1 MDACHQLVAP
11 ALHHRPSPPPIALS
25 GGRSPIDD
33 ATERPLPSRSGE
45 GEEGPAAT
53 ALRACAELPPQ
64 QRPAFV
70 SPTAQAEERPVS
82 SISSHPSRRCR
93 SFWFHGRPPRRRG
106 DMAWTSSSA
115 VGLEA
120 KLLVRRLRVYYC
132 ALRVYLRVKAT
143 QYRGRRLQVD
153 AAGDGPDAA
162 RSAALWSA
170 THTANARRM
179 LALAL
184 SLEALWIKAGQYI
197 SSRGDVLPPEF
208 INELAVLQDA
218 LPPVPTEVVRSRV
231 VRELGGRTI
240 RDVFCVF
247 DDTALA
253 TASVAQVHRATL
265 ADDSR
270 LECVVKVRHPGVK
283 TLIMQDLD
291 NLTRILAAVAGAE
304 PEFDYRAVMAE
315 WVKQVPLEMDFA
327 HELENME
334 RIRAC
339 FAAAPPE
346 LATRAV
352 VPRPL
357 RHLTTS
363 RMLVMEFSP
372 GIKPD
377 FETLRAAGVD
387 RAAII
392 TEVTKAFGLQLL
404 ILGVFTGDP
413 HPGNL
418 LIERDPERGDWRPV
432 LLDFGLSV
440 ELAPAT
446 RLGFARLVLAA
457 ADNDSYSLLAAF
469 RDMSIKLGRE
479 DPAESLETVRF
490 LFRATAPRE
499 DNVQAN
505 KDFSK
510 RMEERIKARE
520 KELEQGESRVESPSS
535 GSRLLDRFR
544 AWRRGDSATAAAE
557 TSTGTTTS
565 ATSGSVGDK
574 AKAAVRRNP
583 VDSFPGELVFM
594 LRSLGLLRG
603 LCTQL
608 RVRSAYLPVM
618 RTYAARALMDSVPQ
632 GERLTATVHPSAAAV
647 ADGVKRRRL
656 AKRLHEALTKVLSA
670 LYERDVFLGMQVAVY
685 FEGELLVDLAAGRK
699 GEYDARPVTSDTLFN
714 AFSVTKGVTAAA
726 FARVADRYGVQPED
740 PVARWWPAFGAA
752 GKAGITVGHLLS
764 HTAGLADAVPPG
776 CTLDRLRDDWGGLVE
791 DVAAATPAHAPG
803 VRSVYHYLSW
813 GWLMGGLIE
822 AITGRRVTA
831 EFASMARVLG
841 VDGELY
847 CGNMPAALCADVPGS
862 RVAKLSNA
870 LFKGFAMAAASA
882 AAGESGVGSSNG
894 TGAEDAAGG
903 ANVDRLY
910 GDDGGDS
917 AIGAGGGNDAAQDDK
932 DGDWA
937 GESSSNA
944 TFVADAVARAGGGT
958 AVEKE
963 LRARLLASTPS
974 YMLDVGFFNHPSLRA
989 ACLPSA
995 NGHFT
1000 ARALARLYAALAND
1014 GAVGDARLV
1023 APGRVAQM
1031 MAPLWVDPPADG
1043 TTTVAAEDGSPPG
1056 VAGVGAAGDR
1066 RGADAGDGGD
1076 GVGRVAAQFSDGA
1089 AWGAGVRLYD
1099 TVSRRG
1105 VVTPRAGLGH
1115 SGIGGS
1121 IAFAVPARRLA
1132 VAVTVNRL
1140 EAVNVATA
1148 AAILTV
1154 CKVLDVPPP
1163 ATYAAMRS
1171 KVIAAA
1177 RNGKL
1182 GVGKSGVADVLQ
1194 MMTG

>member
-1 MDACHQLVAP
+1 
-11 ALHHRPSPPPIALS
+11 
-25 GGRSPIDD
+25 
-33 ATERPLPSRSGE
+33 
-45 GEEGPAAT
+45 
-53 ALRACAELPPQ
+53 
-64 QRPAFV
+64 
-70 SPTAQAEERPVS
+70 
-82 SISSHPSRRCR
+82 
-93 SFWFHGRPPRRRG
+93 
-106 DMAWTSSSA
+106 MAWTSSAA
-115 VGLEA
+115 VSLEA
-120 KLLVRRLRVYYC
+120 KLLLRRLRVYYC
-132 ALRVYLRVKAT
+132 AVRVYMRIKAT
-143 QYRGRRLQVD
+143 QFRGRRLRVD

-179 LALAL
+179 LSLAL

-218 LPPVPTEVVRSRV
+218 LPPVPTEVVRSRI

-247 DDTALA
+247 SDTALA

-265 ADDSR
+265 ADESG

-346 LATRAV
+346 LRTRAV

-377 FETLRAAGVD
+377 LDLLVAAGVN

-418 LIERDPERGDWRPV
+418 LIERDPTSGDWRPV
-432 LLDFGLSV
+432 LLDFGLAV
-440 ELAPAT
+440 ELAPPT

-469 RDMSIKLGRE
+469 EDMGITLGRE

-499 DNVQAN
+499 DNVAAN
-505 KDFSK
+505 KEFSR
-510 RMEERIKARE
+510 RMEKRAEARA
-520 KELEQGESRVESPSS
+520 KEVEALDAEASAGAAPTMYTRLLQRWRGHWGREQTSPST
-535 GSRLLDRFR
+535 G
-544 AWRRGDSATAAAE
+544 ATVTA
-557 TSTGTTTS
+557 TTGATDATS
-565 ATSGSVGDK
+565 AASARAK
-574 AKAAVRRNP
+574 KKAATRRNP

-618 RTYAARALMDSVPQ
+618 RTYAERALRDAVPVA
-632 GERLTATVHPSAAAV
+632 ERLTAPVHPSAGRV
-647 ADGVKRRRL
+647 ADGGVGRRRL
-656 AKRLHEALTKVLSA
+656 ARRLRETLTKVLTA
-670 LYERDVFLGMQVAVY
+670 LYERDAFVGMQVCVY
-685 FEGELLVDLAAGRK
+685 YEGEPLVDLAAGRR
-699 GEYDARPVTSDTLFN
+699 GEYDPRPVTPDTLFN
-714 AFSVTKGVTAAA
+714 AFSVTKGVTAVA
-726 FARVADRYGVQPED
+726 FARVADTYGVKPTD
-740 PVARWWPAFGAA
+740 RVARWWPAFAAA
-752 GKAGITVGHLLS
+752 GKSSITVGQLLS
-764 HTAGLADAVPPG
+764 HTAGLADAVPAE
-776 CTLDRLRDDWGGLVE
+776 CTLERLKGDWRGLVA
-791 DVAAATPAHAPG
+791 DVASAAPAHPPG
-803 VRSVYHYLSW
+803 ERSVYHYLSW
-813 GWLMGGLIE
+813 GWLMGGLME
-822 AITGRRVTA
+822 AITGRPVTA
-831 EFASMARVLG
+831 EFDAMARELG

-847 CGNMPAALCADVPGS
+847 CGNMPPELCADTPGS
-862 RVAKLSNA
+862 RVAKLSNS
-870 LFKGFAMAAASA
+870 LFKGFAAAAAASSA
-882 AAGESGVGSSNG
+882 SGASSSSANG
-894 TGAEDAAGG
+894 GGAEAGAEGGVDWDTDGVVAGG

-910 GDDGGDS
+910 TGGEVGDVGSGGGDG
-917 AIGAGGGNDAAQDDK
+917 AVANGGDAAADGDAAGWAGGGPPGSPSVAA
-932 DGDWA
+932 A
-937 GESSSNA
+937 M
-944 TFVADAVARAGGGT
+944 ARASGGT
-958 AVEKE
+958 AAEKA
-963 LRARLLASTPS
+963 LRERLLASTPS

-995 NGHFT
+995 NGHFS
-1000 ARALARLYAALAND
+1000 ARALAKLYAAVADD
-1014 GAVGDARLV
+1014 GAVGDARLLPPGQV
-1023 APGRVAQM
+1023 AALM
-1031 MAPLWVDPPADG
+1031 TPLWVDPPGETPA
-1043 TTTVAAEDGSPPG
+1043 V
-1056 VAGVGAAGDR
+1056 VAGEAPT
-1066 RGADAGDGGD
+1066 
-1076 GVGRVAAQFSDGA
+1076 AAQFTDGA

-1105 VVTPRAGLGH
+1105 VVTPRAGVGH

-1121 IAFAVPARRLA
+1121 VAFAVPGRRVA

-1140 EAVNVATA
+1140 EAVNVASA
-1148 AAILTV
+1148 AAVLAV

-1163 ATYAAMRS
+1163 AMYARLREQGL
-1171 KVIAAA
+1171 AAA
-1177 RNGKL
+1177 RKAVLGGGKPA
-1182 GVGKSGVADVLQ
+1182 GVGLLQ
-1194 MMTG
+1194 MLTG

>member
-1 MDACHQLVAP
+1 M
-11 ALHHRPSPPPIALS
+11 
-25 GGRSPIDD
+25 
-33 ATERPLPSRSGE
+33 
-45 GEEGPAAT
+45 
-53 ALRACAELPPQ
+53 
-64 QRPAFV
+64 
-70 SPTAQAEERPVS
+70 
-82 SISSHPSRRCR
+82 
-93 SFWFHGRPPRRRG
+93 
-106 DMAWTSSSA
+106 
-115 VGLEA
+115 
-120 KLLVRRLRVYYC
+120 
-132 ALRVYLRVKAT
+132 
-143 QYRGRRLQVD
+143 
-153 AAGDGPDAA
+153 
-162 RSAALWSA
+162 
-170 THTANARRM
+170 
-179 LALAL
+179 
-184 SLEALWIKAGQYI
+184 
-197 SSRGDVLPPEF
+197 
-208 INELAVLQDA
+208 LQDA
-218 LPPVPTEVVRSRV
+218 LPPLPTDVVRSRV
-231 VRELGGRTI
+231 ARELGGRTI
-240 RDVFCVF
+240 PDVFSEF

-265 ADDSR
+265 ADESR
-270 LECVVKVRHPGVK
+270 LDCVVKVRHPGVK

-327 HELENME
+327 HELQNME

-346 LATRAV
+346 LATRSV

-377 FETLRAAGVD
+377 FEVLRAAGVD
-387 RAAII
+387 RAGII

-469 RDMSIKLGRE
+469 NDMGIKLGRE

-505 KDFSK
+505 KEFSK
-510 RMEERIKARE
+510 RMEERVKARE
-520 KELEQGESRVESPSS
+520 KELEQEVSTMAPSAGSPSF
-535 GSRLLDRFR
+535 GSRLLERLR
-544 AWRRGDSATAAAE
+544 AWRLGGSGTSAAAN
-557 TSTGTTTS
+557 TNS
-565 ATSGSVGDK
+565 ANGSVGDQSIQK
-574 AKAAVRRNP
+574 RTKAAMRRNP

-618 RTYAARALMDSVPQ
+618 RMYAARALNDSVPE
-632 GERLTATVHPSAAAV
+632 GERLTATVHPSASAA
-647 ADGVKRRRL
+647 ADGVKRKRL
-656 AKRLHEALTKVLSA
+656 AKRLRDALSKVLTA

-685 FEGELLVDLAAGRK
+685 FEGEPLVDLAAGRK
-699 GEYDARPVTSDTLFN
+699 GEYDARPVTPDTLFN
-714 AFSVTKGVTAAA
+714 AFSVTKGVTAVA

-740 PVARWWPAFGAA
+740 PVARWWPAFAAA
-752 GKAGITVGHLLS
+752 GKAGVTVGHLLS
-764 HTAGLADAVPPG
+764 HTAGLADAVPQS
-776 CTLDRLRDDWGGLVE
+776 CTLERLRDDWKGLVK

-803 VRSVYHYLSW
+803 ARSVYHYLSW

-822 AITGRRVTA
+822 AISGRRVTA

-841 VDGELY
+841 MEGEFY
-847 CGNMPAALCADVPGS
+847 CGNMPTALCADVPGS

-870 LFKGFAMAAASA
+870 LFKGFTMPSASA
-882 AAGESGVGSSNG
+882 ATTEGGPGSTNDADAG
-894 TGAEDAAGG
+894 DAAGG

-910 GDDGGDS
+910 GDSGDGS
-917 AIGAGGGNDAAQDDK
+917 AAGAEEGSDK
-932 DGDWA
+932 DADDEDADWA
-937 GESSSNA
+937 GESA
-944 TFVADAVARAGGGT
+944 ADTKFVADAVARAGGGT

-1000 ARALARLYAALAND
+1000 ARALARLYAALADD

-1031 MAPLWVDPPADG
+1031 MAPLYEDPPADG
-1043 TTTVAAEDGSPPG
+1043 VATVVPEGRSSLSM
-1056 VAGVGAAGDR
+1056 VAGVDNAGDHH
-1066 RGADAGDGGD
+1066 GANSDDGGND
-1076 GVGRVAAQFSDGA
+1076 LKGVTAQFSDGA
-1089 AWGAGVRLYD
+1089 AWGAGVRLYN

-1121 IAFAVPARRLA
+1121 IAFAVPSRRLA

-1140 EAVNVATA
+1140 EAVNIATA
-1148 AAILTV
+1148 AAVLTI

-1163 ATYAAMRS
+1163 ATYATMRS
-1171 KVIAAA
+1171 QVIAAA
-1177 RNGKL
+1177 RKGKL
-1182 GVGKSGVADVLQ
+1182 GVGKKGVADILQ
-1194 MMTG
+1194 MMMG

>member
-1 MDACHQLVAP
+1 MKADASGVP
-11 ALHHRPSPPPIALS
+11 APSPP
-25 GGRSPIDD
+25 GSPF
-33 ATERPLPSRSGE
+33 RFLPASCIC
-45 GEEGPAAT
+45 AA
-53 ALRACAELPPQ
+53 AMP
-64 QRPAFV
+64 
-70 SPTAQAEERPVS
+70 
-82 SISSHPSRRCR
+82 
-93 SFWFHGRPPRRRG
+93 
-106 DMAWTSSSA
+106 WTSSEA

-132 ALRVYLRVKAT
+132 AVRVYLLIKAT
-143 QYRGRRLQVD
+143 QYRGRRLRVD
-153 AAGDGPDAA
+153 AAGEGPDAA

-179 LALAL
+179 LSLAL

-218 LPPVPTEVVRSRV
+218 LPPVPTELVRSRILV
-231 VRELGGRTI
+231 ELGGRTI
-240 RDVFCVF
+240 RDVFRVF
-247 DDTALA
+247 DDSPLA

-265 ADDSR
+265 ADESG

-327 HELENME
+327 HELQNME

-346 LATRAV
+346 LRTRAV

-377 FETLRAAGVD
+377 LDALLAAGVD
-387 RAAII
+387 REAII
-392 TEVTKAFGLQLL
+392 KEVTKAFGLQLL

-418 LIERDPERGDWRPV
+418 LIERDPTSGDWRPV
-432 LLDFGLSV
+432 LLDFGLAV
-440 ELAPAT
+440 ELAPPT

-469 RDMSIKLGRE
+469 EDMGITLGRE

-499 DNVQAN
+499 DNVAAN
-505 KDFSK
+505 KEFSR
-510 RMEERIKARE
+510 RMEKRAEERA
-520 KELEQGESRVESPSS
+520 KELEALDAGANAGAAPTVYT
-535 GSRLLDRFR
+535 RLLQRWR
-544 AWRRGDSATAAAE
+544 GRRGREQASPRAAATATSTTGATDATAAA
-557 TSTGTTTS
+557 S
-565 ATSGSVGDK
+565 ALAK
-574 AKAAVRRNP
+574 KKAATRRNP

-618 RTYAARALMDSVPQ
+618 RVYAERALLDAVPVAD
-632 GERLTATVHPSAAAV
+632 RLTAAVHPSAGRV
-647 ADGVKRRRL
+647 ADGGVGRRRL
-656 AKRLHEALTKVLSA
+656 ARRLHEALTKVLTT
-670 LYERDVFLGMQVAVY
+670 LYERDVFVGMQVCVY
-685 FEGELLVDLAAGRK
+685 FEGERLVDMAAGRR
-699 GEYDARPVTSDTLFN
+699 GDYDPRPVTPDTLFN
-714 AFSVTKGVTAAA
+714 AFSVSKGVTAVA
-726 FARVADRYGVQPED
+726 FARVADTYGVKPTD
-740 PVARWWPAFGAA
+740 RVARWWPAFAAA
-752 GKAGITVGHLLS
+752 GKASITVGQLLS
-764 HTAGLADAVPPG
+764 HTAGLADAVPAN
-776 CTLDRLRDDWGGLVE
+776 CTLERLKDDWRGLVA
-791 DVAAATPAHAPG
+791 DVAAAAPAHPPG
-803 VRSVYHYLSW
+803 ERSVYHYLSW
-813 GWLMGGLIE
+813 GWLMGGLME
-822 AITGRRVTA
+822 SITGRPVTA
-831 EFASMARVLG
+831 EFEAMARELG

-847 CGNMPAALCADVPGS
+847 CGNMPPELCADTPES

-870 LFKGFAMAAASA
+870 LFKGFAAAAATSSDAGASSA
-882 AAGESGVGSSNG
+882 SASGGGAGAGAKGWDTDGVV
-894 TGAEDAAGG
+894 AGG

-910 GDDGGDS
+910 
-917 AIGAGGGNDAAQDDK
+917 AEGAGGGGDGAG
-932 DGDWA
+932 DGDEAGWA
-937 GESSSNA
+937 GDGSPPPPGGSS
-944 TFVADAVARAGGGT
+944 VAAAIARAGGGT
-958 AVEKE
+958 AAEKA
-963 LRARLLASTPS
+963 LRERLLASTPS

-995 NGHFT
+995 NGHFS
-1000 ARALARLYAALAND
+1000 ARALAKLYAAVADD
-1014 GAVGDARLV
+1014 GAVGDARLLR
-1023 APGRVAQM
+1023 PGRVAALM
-1031 MAPLWVDPPADG
+1031 TPLWVDPPAE
-1043 TTTVAAEDGSPPG
+1043 VPG
-1056 VAGVGAAGDR
+1056 VSVAGEEAPTAAAGDGVGAAP
-1066 RGADAGDGGD
+1066 
-1076 GVGRVAAQFSDGA
+1076 QFSDGA

-1105 VVTPRAGLGH
+1105 VVTPRAGVGH

-1121 IAFAVPARRLA
+1121 VAFAVPGRRVA

-1140 EAVNVATA
+1140 EAVSVA
-1148 AAILTV
+1148 AAAAVLTV
-1154 CKVLDVPPP
+1154 CKELDVPPP
-1163 ATYAAMRS
+1163 AMYASLRQQGL
-1171 KVIAAA
+1171 AAA
-1177 RNGKL
+1177 RQGVLGGSVKAAA
-1182 GVGKSGVADVLQ
+1182 GVGLLQ
-1194 MMTG
+1194 MLTG